1 MKNLSTYHKILV
13 GIILVLTVV
22 LVVIVMN
29 NNQKIEQLPESQEL
43 YEVSD
48 DKGAT
53 SVDVSPVELEKVRLW
68 IEDNNL
74 DNYGN
79 PEGTIYAGGNPLF
92 DEKTEE
98 TMLIY
103 DYLLENHPDKPWQK
117 YNVDEAKDQS
127 IDQDSEEGKED
138 ITKDGEKVKEVKE
151 LSFSEI
157 KEWSNLS
164 KPSYDLEYPKFA
176 MVEDNGDIVKLS
188 GEDDFIMY
196 IYKDTTEVNT
206 ALNLKCDKLD
216 LIDTENASI
225 CHNDSVKYR
234 QIYQRVIDSVIAK

>member
-1 MKNLSTYHKILV
+1 MKKLSTYHKILV
-13 GIILVLTVV
+13 GIVLSLTV
-22 LVVIVMN
+22 LFVVILMN
-29 NNQKIEQLPESQEL
+29 NNEKIEQLPESKEL

-53 SVDVSPVELEKVRLW
+53 SVEISPEELSKIRLW
-68 IEDNNL
+68 IKDNNL
-74 DNYGN
+74 DDYGN

-103 DYLLENHPDKPWQK
+103 DYLLKNNPDKPWQK
-117 YNVDEAKDQS
+117 YNADVNKDES
-127 IDQDSEEGKED
+127 INQDSKEDKGD
-138 ITKDGEKVKEVKE
+138 ITKDEKKMEEEKE

-176 MVEDNGDIVKLS
+176 KVEDKDDIVKLS
-188 GEDDFIMY
+188 GEDNFLMY
-196 IYKDTTEVNT
+196 IYRDTTKVNT
-206 ALNLKCDKLD
+206 ALNLKCEKLD
-216 LIDTENASI
+216 LIDTDNASI
-225 CHNDSVKYR
+225 CYNDSVKYN
-234 QIYQRVIDSVIAK
+234 QIYQRVKDSVIAK